1 MAVPGPTWRTWLG
14 DAGAKDVSCARP
26 GIPWHYG
33 ELTHT
38 WVTTDRQVAV
48 NGDVCVI
55 SKTHA
60 LEPFELP
67 AMDQA
72 GFWTEAIFVA
82 ERASYCTR

>member
-1 MAVPGPTWRTWLG
+1 VLHTSGLRQTTIRSAPTVRQTSP
-14 DAGAKDVSCARP
+14 AHHRHICA
-26 GIPWHYG
+26 
-33 ELTHT
+33 
-38 WVTTDRQVAV
+38 DRQVAV